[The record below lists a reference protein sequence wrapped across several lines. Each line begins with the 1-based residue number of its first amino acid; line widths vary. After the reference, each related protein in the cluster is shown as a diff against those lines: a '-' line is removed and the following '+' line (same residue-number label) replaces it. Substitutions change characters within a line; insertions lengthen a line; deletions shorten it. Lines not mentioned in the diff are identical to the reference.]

1 MIKEG
6 LTHTSQVKIS
16 PALTALA
23 MGSGDLEVFATPGMI
38 ALMEN
43 AAMNAVKS
51 ELEEGYT
58 TVGAHIDVTHI
69 RPSKKDKDISA
80 TATLIKVDGKKLL
93 FNLEAYEGD
102 ILIGKGTHLRVIIH
116 KDSFLK
122 NLI

>member
-6 LTHTSQVKIS
+6 LTHTSKVKIS

-51 ELEEGYT
+51 ELEDGYT
-58 TVGAHIDVTHI
+58 TVGAHIDVSHI
-69 RPSKKDKDISA
+69 RPSKRDRDISA
-80 TATLIKVDGKKLL
+80 TAALIKIDGKKLL
-93 FNLEAYEGD
+93 FNVEAYEGD